1 MVSTTSQIN
10 KFIEF
15 IVVLG
20 DLIILNLVL
29 SFLLFLGGSFVSLPF
44 SCRVSDD
51 DFVKSLLSGLFGP
64 RGEFGIVGNSPRP
77 TSVARVEEY
86 YSFSIFWA
94 CIMTFSG
101 ISIYSPL
108 SLSLISLSSLSS

>member
-15 IVVLG
+15 IAVLG

-29 SFLLFLGGSFVSLPF
+29 FFLLFFWEEVFVSLPF
-44 SCRVSDD
+44 SCRVSWMMT
-51 DFVKSLLSGLFGP
+51 SLSLCYLACSGS
-64 RGEFGIVGNSPRP
+64 RGRVWDSRGIRP
-77 TSVARVEEY
+77 DQLVLRVLKNTIA
-86 YSFSIFWA
+86 FSIFWA

-101 ISIYSPL
+101 ISIY
-108 SLSLISLSSLSS
+108 LSLIHI